1 MKILIVED
9 NQYLAQDMHDF
20 LQKAGFIVEK
30 VTLLQEA
37 LEKIYAYSYDM
48 VILDLGL
55 PDGNGL
61 EIIPKIKKQDSRT
74 GIIILT
80 AKDTLSEKVK
90 GLEIGA
96 DDYLTKPFHKAELS
110 ARINSVLRRGKFS
123 GRDVI
128 EYNAVKIDIMAK
140 QAYVQNKAINLTK
153 IEYELLLYFMYNIN
167 RMLTKES
174 IVEHLWEDKIDQAD
188 SFNFIY
194 NHIKNLRK
202 KIQDECNANYIQSMY
217 GMGYKFS
224 MEDKDTADK
233 S

>member
-1 MKILIVED
+1 MKLLIVED
-9 NQYLAQDMHDF
+9 NQRLALDMQDF
-20 LQKAGFIVEK
+20 LQKNGFIVEK
-30 VTLLQEA
+30 TALLQEA
-37 LEKIYAYSYDM
+37 QEKISVNSYDL

-61 EIIPKIKKQDSRT
+61 KLIKNQDIRT

-90 GLEIGA
+90 GLEMGA
-96 DDYLTKPFHKAELS
+96 DDYLIKPFHKAELN
-110 ARINSVLRRGKFS
+110 ARINSILRRGKFE
-123 GRDVI
+123 GRETI
-128 EYNAVKIDIMAK
+128 EYNAIKIDIPAK
-140 QAYVQNKAINLTK
+140 QAFVNNQPLSLTK
-153 IEYELLLYFMYNIN
+153 IEFELLLYFMYNQN

-174 IVEHLWEDKIDQAD
+174 IVEHLWEDKIDQTD

-202 KIQDECNANYIQSMY
+202 KIQDESGENYIQSMY

-224 MEDKDTADK
+224 LEEKD